1 MVDVLISG
9 DFVDLCGSALDRV
22 CMALYGPQGPVEE
35 MSRFVGGLVACSLEM
50 RSRLSDDALP
60 RH

>member
-22 CMALYGPQGPVEE
+22 CMALYG
-35 MSRFVGGLVACSLEM
+35 RKI
-50 RSRLSDDALP
+50 RSR
-60 RH
+60 R